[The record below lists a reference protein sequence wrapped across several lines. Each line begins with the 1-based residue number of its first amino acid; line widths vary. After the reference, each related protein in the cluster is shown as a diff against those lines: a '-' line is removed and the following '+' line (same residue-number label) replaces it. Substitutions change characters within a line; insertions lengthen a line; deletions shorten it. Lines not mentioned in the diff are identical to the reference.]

1 MEKIRREYRFYGR
14 VQGVGFRY
22 YTNYAAQQL
31 GLTGWVRNSYDGS
44 VEAQAQ
50 GSERALSEFVSMIE
64 NGRYIRIDSWDCREI
79 PVEEGE
85 RGFRIRQDY

>member
-31 GLTGWVRNSYDGS
+31 GLTGWVRNCYDGS

-50 GSERALSEFVSMIE
+50 GNERALREFVPMIE
-64 NGRYIRIDSWDCREI
+64 NGRYIRIDSWDYREI

-85 RGFRIRQDY
+85 RGFRTRQDY